1 MQISKLMSQNS
12 VVLEILPPSFACHI
26 FSVLFIV
33 KGKLSYFF
41 IHFSFFNLFKRKDKK
56 TTILDFLILLI
67 PHSEKKNTFHLVP
80 YVSY

>member
-12 VVLEILPPSFACHI
+12 IVLEILPHSFACHI
-26 FSVLFIV
+26 FSVLFIRER
-33 KGKLSYFF
+33 KTSYFF

-67 PHSEKKNTFHLVP
+67 PHSEKKNTFYLVP